1 MDQLKNNMKSLFY
14 KPLESLV
21 GCAEY
26 IYILHSKSGHKK
38 LFFGVVCATSLV
50 MLLNITEPLNLKNA
64 GKTSI
69 NLPKLFS
76 SAPKVNLSG
85 PYDPILLMSDI
96 RTNNNN
102 VLIVDVRSHEDFDQG
117 HIKNAVHISVG
128 IKDAQYPNKDDLSL
142 AVKEI
147 KKISEDKL
155 VVVYGHFQGT
165 SYVQELAQ
173 MLRKKNVSA
182 TSLAIGWN
190 EWYHF
195 RNLWLPESQ
204 WTTTDMNLYVQMN
217 EE

>member
-1 MDQLKNNMKSLFY
+1 MDQLKNNMKLLLY

-26 IYILHSKSGHKK
+26 IYILHSKSGQKR
-38 LFFGVVCATSLV
+38 LFFGVVCASSLV
-50 MLLNITEPLNLKNA
+50 MLLHITDPLNLKSS
-64 GKTSI
+64 GRSSLV
-69 NLPKLFS
+69 LPKLFS

-96 RTNNNN
+96 RTNSNK
-102 VLIVDVRSHEDFDQG
+102 VLIVDVRSLEDFNQG

-128 IKDAQYPNKDDLSL
+128 IKDAQYPHKDDLSL

-155 VVVYGHFQGT
+155 VIVYGHFQGT

-173 MLRKKNVSA
+173 MLRKKDVSA

-204 WTTTDMNLYVQMN
+204 WNTTDMNLYVQMN
-217 EE
+217 ED